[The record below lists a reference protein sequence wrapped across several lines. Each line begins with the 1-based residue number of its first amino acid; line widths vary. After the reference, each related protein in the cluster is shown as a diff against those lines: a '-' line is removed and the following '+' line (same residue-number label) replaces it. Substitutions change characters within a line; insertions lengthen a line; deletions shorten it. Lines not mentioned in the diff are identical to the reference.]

1 MVFVCRTFVGV
12 LGVVADDLDGVFR
25 LTSDGVRALCGVL
38 VIVGLGVSKLSLTFT
53 RDDAN
58 RLAAGDIEAKRSRVD
73 RMCGEAIFCR
83 AVSIA
88 FAF

>member
-1 MVFVCRTFVGV
+1 MVFVCRRFV
-12 LGVVADDLDGVFR
+12 GVVADNRDGVFR

-38 VIVGLGVSKLSLTFT
+38 DIDGLGVSRLSLICT

-73 RMCGEAIFCR
+73 RMCGEAMFRR
-83 AVSIA
+83 AVSMA

>member
-1 MVFVCRTFVGV
+1 MVFVFRKFVDIF
-12 LGVVADDLDGVFR
+12 GVVADVNDGVFR

-38 VIVGLGVSKLSLTFT
+38 DGLGVSRLSLTFT

-58 RLAAGDIEAKRSRVD
+58 RLAAGDIEAKRSKVD
-73 RMCGEAIFCR
+73 RMCGEAMFRR

>member
-1 MVFVCRTFVGV
+1 MVFECRIFV
-12 LGVVADDLDGVFR
+12 GVVADRMDGVFR
-25 LTSDGVRALCGVL
+25 LTNDGVRALCGVL
-38 VIVGLGVSKLSLTFT
+38 AIDGLGVNRLSRTFT

-58 RLAAGDIEAKRSRVD
+58 RLAAGDIEAKRSSVD
-73 RMCGEAIFCR
+73 RMCGEAIFRR